1 MRRVI
6 GRVKVI
12 TMIMIMA
19 MMLLT
24 TCIGTDF
31 NGKISLNLLLII
43 AVGLCVVRS
52 RVD

>member
-1 MRRVI
+1 MRRI
-6 GRVKVI
+6 FMRVKVI
-12 TMIMIMA
+12 TM
-19 MMLLT
+19 MLLI

-43 AVGLCVVRS
+43 TVGLCVVGS

>member
-1 MRRVI
+1 MMRIFR
-6 GRVKVI
+6 RVKVI
-12 TMIMIMA
+12 T

-43 AVGLCVVRS
+43 TVRLCVVRS